1 MSNYNSRRKVKVKP
15 RFYVIMAVVLLLVV
29 FLLYKMVSGLA
40 GGLSEESKKE
50 EKKAKGKKVE
60 LNVTVA
66 GDLVIHEPVF
76 SAMRSG
82 NSFDFTPCFKYVK
95 KYIEPADAAICT
107 FEGSLVGSNFTGYPL
122 FRTPKKLA
130 KDIKASGFDL
140 MNVTSN
146 HAADGGSKGF
156 DSTLKAIK
164 DAGLIPSGGQ
174 EKDDDPD
181 YAMIK
186 AKDGVKIAFIS
197 YSYSDGSVKHPALN
211 GNPLPDDMVNRCN
224 TFNMKDKKG
233 AVKDAKRIEKE
244 ARKAGAD
251 IVIISM
257 HWGEEY
263 QTHSNEDQQK
273 LAQMLVDGTTCDILV
288 ASHPHVVQEFNE
300 LKSKDGKRTVPCFFA
315 IGNLLSN
322 QRREY
327 FGGDIH
333 VEEGV
338 IAMFKIDYDTGQK
351 KVEKLTTTR
360 VPYWVNLYSDS
371 SRTHYDIV
379 PLVGKFTQ
387 NESLTESSNIG
398 LAKEARRELDR
409 ILDADKNKS
418 GDAQ

>member
-1 MSNYNSRRKVKVKP
+1 MSNYKSKKKVKLKP
-15 RFYVIMAVVLLLVV
+15 RFFVITAIVLLLIIM
-29 FLLYKMVSGLA
+29 LLYKLISGLA
-40 GGLSEESKKE
+40 GSSSEESNKE
-50 EKKAKGKKVE
+50 EPKETGKKVE
-60 LNVTVA
+60 LDVTVA
-66 GDLVIHEPVF
+66 GDLVIHAPVF
-76 SAMRSG
+76 EAMKTG
-82 NSFDFTPCFKYVK
+82 KGYDFKPCFKYVK

-107 FEGSLVGSNFTGYPL
+107 FEGSLVGSDFTGYPM

-130 KDIKASGFDL
+130 KDIKDVGFDL
-140 MNVTSN
+140 MTITSN
-146 HAADGGSKGF
+146 HAADAGTKGF
-156 DSTLKAIK
+156 DSTYKATK

-197 YSYSDGSVKHPALN
+197 YSYSDGSVKTPALN

-224 TFNMKDKKG
+224 TFTMKDKKG

-263 QTHSNEDQQK
+263 QVHSNEDQQK

-288 ASHPHVVQEFNE
+288 GSHPHVIQEFNE

-315 IGNLLSN
+315 IGNLLTN

-327 FGGDIH
+327 FGGDLH

-338 IAMFKIDYDTGQK
+338 IAMFKIKYDTGKK
-351 KVEKLTTTR
+351 KVEKLETKR
-360 VPYWVNLYSDS
+360 IPYWVNLYSGS
-371 SRTHYDIV
+371 GGTHYDIV

-387 NESLTESSNIG
+387 NKSLTESGNVG
-398 LAKEARRELDR
+398 PAKEARKEIDR
-409 ILDADKNKS
+409 ILDADKKK
-418 GDAQ
+418 